1 MADKTLAEIKR
12 GDDAKKILENKV
24 YIEAFETVKKNIID
38 AMNTSPLGDDK
49 THNRLVIA
57 LQTLS
62 QIEKA
67 LTDVMQTGKM
77 AKIQVEDKRFRV
89 FG

>member
-1 MADKTLAEIKR
+1 MADKILAEIKR

>member
-1 MADKTLAEIKR
+1 MADKTLNEIKR
-12 GDDAKKILENKV
+12 GEQAEKILNNDV
-24 YIEAFETVKKNIID
+24 YKDAFNVVKNNIIN
-38 AMNTSPLGDDK
+38 AMNDSPLGDDK

-67 LTDVMQTGKM
+67 LADVMQTGKM
-77 AKIQVEDKRFRV
+77 AKIQVEEKRFRV

>member
-24 YIEAFETVKKNIID
+24 YIEAFETVKNNIID

>member
-1 MADKTLAEIKR
+1 MADKTLNEIKR
-12 GDDAKKILENKV
+12 GEQAEKILNNDV
-24 YIEAFETVKKNIID
+24 YKDAFNVVKNNIIN
-38 AMNTSPLGDDK
+38 AMNDSPLGDDK

-67 LTDVMQTGKM
+67 LADVMQTGKM

>member
-1 MADKTLAEIKR
+1 MADKTLNEIKR
-12 GDDAKKILENKV
+12 GEQAEKILENEV
-24 YIEAFETVKKNIID
+24 YKDAFNTVKSNIIN
-38 AMNTSPLGDDK
+38 AMNVSALGDDK

-57 LQTLS
+57 LQTLN

-67 LTDVMQTGKM
+67 LADVMQTGKM
-77 AKIQVEDKRFRV
+77 AKLQVEDRRFKV

>member
-1 MADKTLAEIKR
+1 MADKTLNEIKR
-12 GDDAKKILENKV
+12 GEQAEKIINNKL
-24 YIEAFETVKKNIID
+24 YQEAFNTVKDSLID
-38 AMNTSPLGDDK
+38 AMNNSPLGDDK

-67 LTDVMQTGKM
+67 LSDVMQTGKM
-77 AKIQVEDKRFRV
+77 AKIQVEDKKFRV